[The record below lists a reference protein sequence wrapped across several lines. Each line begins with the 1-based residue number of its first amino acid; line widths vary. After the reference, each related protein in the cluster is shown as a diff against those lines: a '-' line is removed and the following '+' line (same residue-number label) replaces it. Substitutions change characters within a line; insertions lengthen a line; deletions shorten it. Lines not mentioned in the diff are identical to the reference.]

1 MALTVMGF
9 SFPRRTRQSAAL
21 VIEIKLNNIQ
31 LNAIRVVQDSRVL
44 QEAKVSKRRKE
55 FWGSLECL
63 RYKLKYNF
71 NETRVADENPDY
83 TWPLE
88 SRRRDFRGI
97 QAGFLRSDTTEDK
110 IGMTS
115 AQ

>member
-44 QEAKVSKRRKE
+44 REAKVSERRKE
-55 FWGSLECL
+55 FLGI
-63 RYKLKYNF
+63 
-71 NETRVADENPDY
+71 TRVF
-83 TWPLE
+83 TLQIK
-88 SRRRDFRGI
+88 I
-97 QAGFLRSDTTEDK
+97 QF
-110 IGMTS
+110 
-115 AQ
+115 